1 MKNTTL
7 TITFNT
13 EKLDAL
19 FFHMGKKDANLQEE
33 LNDIIQKLYE
43 KYVPLATREYID
55 DRVSRVEEARNTG
68 RRQSMA
74 KFGKGQDSG
83 EKEDGTRSKC
93 VRVKGRVA

>member
-43 KYVPLATREYID
+43 KYVKQSTGMDAIKLPSTSPANAAWRLERLIECWKEYI
-55 DRVSRVEEARNTG
+55 
-68 RRQSMA
+68 
-74 KFGKGQDSG
+74 K
-83 EKEDGTRSKC
+83 
-93 VRVKGRVA
+93 

>member
-43 KYVPLATREYID
+43 KYVPLAGIH
-55 DRVSRVEEARNTG
+55 
-68 RRQSMA
+68 RRQ
-74 KFGKGQDSG
+74 GKPG
-83 EKEDGTRSKC
+83 
-93 VRVKGRVA
+93 GRGKKYWKKAEQGGSQRGRGIAL

>member
-55 DRVSRVEEARNTG
+55 DRVSRVEEARNRQKAEQGGSQRG
-68 RRQSMA
+68 RGIA
-74 KFGKGQDSG
+74 L
-83 EKEDGTRSKC
+83 
-93 VRVKGRVA
+93 

>member
-68 RRQSMA
+68 RRQGGS
-74 KFGKGQDSG
+74 Q
-83 EKEDGTRSKC
+83 R
-93 VRVKGRVA
+93 GRGIAL